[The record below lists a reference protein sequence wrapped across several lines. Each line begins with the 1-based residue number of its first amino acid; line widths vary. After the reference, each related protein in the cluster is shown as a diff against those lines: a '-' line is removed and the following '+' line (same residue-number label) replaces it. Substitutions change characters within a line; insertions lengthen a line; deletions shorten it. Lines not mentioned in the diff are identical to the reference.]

1 MQIQLAMRHDRNGTL
16 WISRNKKQYSTLDT
30 IKPARYFIPRGSAPQ
45 DEKMAGFM
53 VSGRNYYTIGG
64 QYRGGDK
71 EGTIGETANG
81 QTEQNR
87 SEVGDRPPK
96 RRGTKVQGSELFKR
110 SEIGSIDPI

>member
-1 MQIQLAMRHDRNGTL
+1 LKECVKNRSVGRLKL
-16 WISRNKKQYSTLDT
+16 WRPESVIRFRNK
-30 IKPARYFIPRGSAPQ
+30 I
-45 DEKMAGFM
+45 
-53 VSGRNYYTIGG
+53 TIGG

-71 EGTIGETANG
+71 EGTNGETANG

-110 SEIGSIDPI
+110 SEIGSIDPIYYPLK